1 MYLWTEKDIE
11 TDAWT
16 LVLPVGR
23 GPSSDIHCDFAA
35 ITAIFQAANA
45 TFNRVMARVESRG
58 DAQWNVS
65 SIKYLLLAGS
75 FFSLQR
81 ATSTLN
87 RHNTSPRDLTSQ
99 LHSRFTAFTKPYILL
114 LYNASSRV

>member
-45 TFNRVMARVESRG
+45 TFNRVMARVETMECFEYK
-58 DAQWNVS
+58 
-65 SIKYLLLAGS
+65 I
-75 FFSLQR
+75 
-81 ATSTLN
+81 
-87 RHNTSPRDLTSQ
+87 
-99 LHSRFTAFTKPYILL
+99 FTAGWLFLLSPARNFHSQPPQHKPSRPDFPAPLS
-114 LYNASSRV
+114 LYRIHKALHPPSI